1 MRRLE
6 GGDCFRCIAVS
17 EIEPAEVRAKVELV
31 GGINIA
37 SSYYEQ
43 AGSNYSGSVGLRF
56 SLVAL
61 DTLLVVI
68 KRQCVRER
76 P

>member
-6 GGDCFRCIAVS
+6 SGDCFRCIAVS

-37 SSYYEQ
+37 SLYSEQ

-61 DTLLVVI
+61 DTPQV
-68 KRQCVRER
+68 
-76 P
+76 